1 MRRGDVIVEVGGVKC
16 EDADEVLRA
25 VGGAIPNEELTVK
38 VVRWGESSKGKV
50 HIFVLRPTD
59 MNSKMENE

>member
-38 VVRWGESSKGKV
+38 VVRWGGSSKGKV
-50 HIFVLRPTD
+50 RIFVLRPTD

>member
-38 VVRWGESSKGKV
+38 VVRWGDPPRERFTSLCFGQQ
-50 HIFVLRPTD
+50 T
-59 MNSKMENE
+59 